1 MLYLSG
7 PIKLAVFHL
16 FYKYRRRRVAL
27 PKVIQQGQARLGFA
41 PRHSDSRFGVLTIRL
56 QSLDYTVS
64 QPPEAYTWLPN
75 CLPSWHL

>member
-41 PRHSDSRFGVLTIRL
+41 PRHSDSRFNV
-56 QSLDYTVS
+56 
-64 QPPEAYTWLPN
+64 
-75 CLPSWHL
+75 